1 MAHRGG
7 GGNSQELMGQS
18 REVDFVKVINN
29 EQFEREV
36 VVVFLFYSKG
46 LFSLKKYTFKLFL

>member
-1 MAHRGG
+1 MAHGG
-7 GGNSQELMGQS
+7 GGDIQELMGQS

-36 VVVFLFYSKG
+36 VWFFLFYSKW
-46 LFSLKKYTFKLFL
+46 LISLKKYTFKLFL